1 VSFTQKLNCSTFH
14 SDVPPEHLPEQG
26 GPAYLCNLILNRS
39 FLHTLPC
46 PGSFSGF
53 YVVESFLLLLSL
65 CTCCLSACSSQRAST
80 NLPEYQ
86 ALLCYS
92 IHKRTSL
99 IFFTFFYSTYFFFPY
114 SFGMM
119 PSLDFN
125 PKNTEILLTLFTTH
139 SSAPSPV
146 PGIVCMWSIFSE

>member
-1 VSFTQKLNCSTFH
+1 MSFTQKLNCSTFH
-14 SDVPPEHLPEQG
+14 SDVPPEHLPGQG

-65 CTCCLSACSSQRAST
+65 CTCCLSACSSQR
-80 NLPEYQ
+80 LP
-86 ALLCYS
+86 
-92 IHKRTSL
+92 RTSL
-99 IFFTFFYSTYFFFPY
+99 NTKPCFVIPYTNAPHLFFFTFFYSTYFFFPY

-146 PGIVCMWSIFSE
+146 PGIVCM